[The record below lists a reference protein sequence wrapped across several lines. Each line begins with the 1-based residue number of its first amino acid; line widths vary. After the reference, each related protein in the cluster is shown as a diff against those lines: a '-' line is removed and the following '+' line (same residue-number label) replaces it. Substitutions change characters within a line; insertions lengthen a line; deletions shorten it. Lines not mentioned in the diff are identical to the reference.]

1 MAEKM
6 NELIETVTVTVTRFN
21 RSALKVGRA
30 YVIQDKDREDG
41 LIQDALYMGYNSLTK
56 ELSFGTVERDYDVED
71 GDIDTYLGVVDI
83 GIEDIEGYNIFEIGQ
98 VPSDLK
104 NKYKYAG
111 LKGSDD

>member
-30 YVIQDKDREDG
+30 YVIQDKDRDDG

-56 ELSFGTVERDYDVED
+56 EISFGIVERDYDVED
-71 GDIDTYLGVVDI
+71 DDIDTYFHVIDI
-83 GIEDIEGYNIFEIGQ
+83 GIEDIENYSIFEIGQ
-98 VPSDLK
+98 VPSDLQ
-104 NKYKYAG
+104 NKYRYTGRKW
-111 LKGSDD
+111 SD